1 MEFVFICLFDYR
13 SVLCFF
19 LKALFVQTNYEKEQ
33 KMVPLFSEKTEVFG
47 FAERSSILA
56 APETK
61 AVFRQ

>member
-1 MEFVFICLFDYR
+1 M

-33 KMVPLFSEKTEVFG
+33 KMVPLFSEKIEVFG
-47 FAERSSILA
+47 FAERNSILA
-56 APETK
+56 NPETE

>member
-1 MEFVFICLFDYR
+1 MEFVCLFDCM

-33 KMVPLFSEKTEVFG
+33 KMVPLFSEKIEVFG
-47 FAERSSILA
+47 FAERNSILA
-56 APETK
+56 NPETE